1 MRKIATTKPRTDTMN
16 ELNAIITINDSY
28 ILRGITPF
36 TVGLADTLF
45 NWQNTILYKL

>member
-1 MRKIATTKPRTDTMN
+1 MRKIATTKPRTETMN

-36 TVGLADTLF
+36 AMGLADTLF
-45 NWQNTILYKL
+45 NWRKA